1 MEDETKSEAV
11 EGSFSE
17 SETLTLG
24 EFALASIQKHFHK
37 SIKHKADILTDR
49 DPEPLH
55 QMRVG
60 MRRLRTALIVFAPF
74 VSLSDDLERDITK
87 ISKRLGSVRDLD
99 VLGLWLQD
107 FIAASALD
115 KAELKQAEKALER
128 LHRRRQKLFKP
139 MCAALEGNRYRQF
152 TEEFQTWLQYPNFEV
167 GAEWPIQL
175 VLPDLLMPLINQLL
189 LHPGWLV
196 ADAWRTAD
204 SGCVTALEELAIA
217 EPVAQRTPDSD
228 MAAPEVEAY
237 FLEHGEVLHDLRKQ
251 VKRVRYQTEFFTDFY
266 DFSYQAQIEEF
277 KTLQEL
283 LGQLQDSQVL
293 SDFLEKEIGSHWKD
307 AIPSLERYLQQ
318 QRLEQLQQWQPFRQ
332 KYLHPEFR
340 QQLRALVLQPRWQ
353 ANDG

>member
-11 EGSFSE
+11 DGSFSE
-17 SETLTLG
+17 RETLTLG

-37 SIKHKADILTDR
+37 SIKYEAEIFKDR

-74 VSLSDDLERDITK
+74 VSLSNDLERDITK

-107 FIAASALD
+107 FMAASVLD
-115 KAELKQAEKALER
+115 KAEAKQVEKALER
-128 LHRRRQKLFKP
+128 LHRRRQKQFKS
-139 MCAALEGNRYRQF
+139 MCATLEGNRYRQF
-152 TEEFQTWLQYPNFEV
+152 SEEFQTWLQYPNFEV

-189 LHPGWLV
+189 LHPGWL
-196 ADAWRTAD
+196 AAD
-204 SGCVTALEELAIA
+204 SGCAAIA
-217 EPVAQRTPDSD
+217 EPVAQRPSDSA

-237 FLEHGEVLHDLRKQ
+237 LLEHGEVLHDLRKQ

-266 DFSYQAQIEEF
+266 EASYQAQIEEF
-277 KTLQEL
+277 KTLQDL

-318 QRLEQLQQWQPFRQ
+318 QRSEQLQQWQPFRQ
-332 KYLHPEFR
+332 KYLNPEFR

>member
-1 MEDETKSEAV
+1 MEDETKAEAV
-11 EGSFSE
+11 EESFSE

-37 SIKHKADILTDR
+37 SIKYEAEIFKDR

-60 MRRLRTALIVFAPF
+60 MRRLRTALTVFAPF
-74 VSLSDDLERDITK
+74 VSLSNDLERDITK

-115 KAELKQAEKALER
+115 EAELKQAEKALDR
-128 LHRRRQKLFKP
+128 LHRRRQKQFKP
-139 MCAALEGNRYRQF
+139 MCATLEGNRYRQF

-189 LHPGWLV
+189 LHPGWL
-196 ADAWRTAD
+196 AAD
-204 SGCVTALEELAIA
+204 SGCEAIA
-217 EPVAQRTPDSD
+217 EPVAQRPSDSD
-228 MAAPEVEAY
+228 MTAPEVEAY
-237 FLEHGEVLHDLRKQ
+237 LLEHGEVLHDLRKQ

-266 DFSYQAQIEEF
+266 DLPYQAQIEEF
-277 KTLQEL
+277 KTLQDL

-293 SDFLEKEIGSHWKD
+293 GDFLEKEIGSHWKD
-307 AIPSLERYLQQ
+307 AIPSLERYLKQ

-332 KYLHPEFR
+332 KYLNPEFR
-340 QQLRALVLQPRWQ
+340 QQLRALVLQPRWNI
-353 ANDG
+353 ANG